1 MLNLPFI
8 RALSALLDNT
18 TMLMDAQVACHGID
32 AEQEMQAIAFDFQNT
47 LLLISE
53 SI

>member
-18 TMLMDAQVACHGID
+18 TMLLDL
-32 AEQEMQAIAFDFQNT
+32 QESYESDGSLQTIGFDF
-47 LLLISE
+47 
-53 SI
+53 